1 MEIIVEGPESF
12 ANDSYTQLLERTLV
26 DMGITTSI
34 EKVKMIIRPAEP
46 LFIISIRTRKAGG
59 SRMVSEIS
67 TIEEKEG
74 GTFIA
79 INDENFAPR
88 LLSLLWRT
96 FGRERIEQVTR
107 LEIFAKGA
115 TAKDIESLKLDP
127 EEELKKKL
135 LDAVWRILPEGLK
148 VRHEVASE
156 TSMTITSTERTLT
169 PEQIALGVATEKE
182 MEAP

>member
-1 MEIIVEGPESF
+1 MEIIAEGPESY

-34 EKVKMIIRPAEP
+34 ERVRLIIHPSEP

-59 SRMVSEIS
+59 SRMVSDIA

-74 GTFIA
+74 GTFLTIV
-79 INDENFAPR
+79 DENFAPR
-88 LLSLLWRT
+88 LLSLLWRV
-96 FGRERIEQVTR
+96 FGRERIEQITR
-107 LEIFAKGA
+107 LEILAKGV
-115 TAKDIESLKLDP
+115 TVTEIESLKLDP

-135 LDAVWRILPEGLK
+135 LDAVWRLLPEGFK

-156 TSMTITSTERTLT
+156 TAMTITATERTLT
-169 PEQIALGVATEKE
+169 PEQIALGVATQKE
-182 MEAP
+182 MEAS

>member
-1 MEIIVEGPESF
+1 MTAIRP
-12 ANDSYTQLLERTLV
+12 LLERTLV

-59 SRMVSEIS
+59 SRMVSEIA

-74 GTFIA
+74 GTFLA

-96 FGRERIEQVTR
+96 FGRESIEQVTR
-107 LEIFAKGA
+107 LEVLAKGTDRQGHRVTEA
-115 TAKDIESLKLDP
+115 GSRRGA
-127 EEELKKKL
+127 EEEVAGCGLEDTCQRVSRSGTRWRLK
-135 LDAVWRILPEGLK
+135 RP
-148 VRHEVASE
+148 
-156 TSMTITSTERTLT
+156 
-169 PEQIALGVATEKE
+169 
-182 MEAP
+182 

>member
-1 MEIIVEGPESF
+1 MEITVEGPESF
-12 ANDSYTQLLERTLV
+12 ANGSYTQLLERTLV

-34 EKVKMIIRPAEP
+34 EKVKMIIRPADP

-79 INDENFAPR
+79 INDENYAPR

-96 FGRERIEQVTR
+96 FGRERIEQITR
-107 LEIFAKGA
+107 LEIFAKGT
-115 TAKDIESLKLDP
+115 TAKEIESLRLDP

-135 LDAVWRILPEGLK
+135 LDVIWRLLPEGFK

-156 TSMTITSTERTLT
+156 MCMTITATERTLT
-169 PEQIALGVATEKE
+169 PEQIALGVATQKE
-182 MEAP
+182 MEAS

>member
-34 EKVKMIIRPAEP
+34 DKVKLIIRPAEP
-46 LFIISIRTRKAGG
+46 LFIVSIRTRKAGG
-59 SRMVSEIS
+59 SRLVSEIS

-74 GTFIA
+74 GTFIS
-79 INDENFAPR
+79 INDENYAPR
-88 LLSLLWRT
+88 LISLLWRT
-96 FGRERIEQVTR
+96 FGRERVEQITR
-107 LEIFAKGA
+107 LEILAKGT
-115 TAKDIESLKLDP
+115 TAKEIETLRLDP

-135 LDAVWRILPEGLK
+135 LDAVWRLLPEGFK

-156 TSMTITSTERTLT
+156 TAMTITATERTLT
-169 PEQIALGVATEKE
+169 PEQIALGMATQKE
-182 MEAP
+182 MEAD

>member
-34 EKVKMIIRPAEP
+34 DKVKLIIKPAEP
-46 LFIISIRTRKAGG
+46 LFIVSIRTRKAGG
-59 SRMVSEIS
+59 SRLVSEIS

-74 GTFIA
+74 GTFIS
-79 INDENFAPR
+79 INDENYAPR
-88 LLSLLWRT
+88 LISLLWRT
-96 FGRERIEQVTR
+96 FGRERVEQITR
-107 LEIFAKGA
+107 LEILAKGT
-115 TAKDIESLKLDP
+115 TAKEIETLRLDP

-135 LDAVWRILPEGLK
+135 LDAVWRLLPEGFK

-156 TSMTITSTERTLT
+156 TAITITATERTLT
-169 PEQIALGVATEKE
+169 PEQIALGMATQKE
-182 MEAP
+182 MEAD

>member
-1 MEIIVEGPESF
+1 MEIIAEGPESF

-34 EKVKMIIRPAEP
+34 ERVRMIIRPAEP
-46 LFIISIRTRKAGG
+46 LFIISIRTRNAGG
-59 SRMVSEIS
+59 SRMVSEIA

-74 GTFIA
+74 GAFLT
-79 INDENFAPR
+79 INDENYAPR

-96 FGRERIEQVTR
+96 FGRDRIEQITR

-115 TAKDIESLKLDP
+115 TGRDIESLKLDP

-135 LDAVWRILPEGLK
+135 LDAVWRLLPEGFK
-148 VRHEVASE
+148 VRHEVMTEVA
-156 TSMTITSTERTLT
+156 MTITATERTLT
-169 PEQIALGVATEKE
+169 PEQIALGVQTHRE
-182 MEAP
+182 MEAS

>member
-1 MEIIVEGPESF
+1 MEIMVEGPENF
-12 ANDSYTQLLERTLV
+12 ANDSYSLLLERTLV

-34 EKVKMIIRPAEP
+34 DKVKLIIRPAEP

-74 GTFIA
+74 GTFIS
-79 INDENFAPR
+79 INDENYAPR

-96 FGRERIEQVTR
+96 FGRERIEQITR
-107 LEIFAKGA
+107 LEIFSKGT
-115 TAKDIESLKLDP
+115 TAKDIESLRLDP

-135 LDAVWRILPEGLK
+135 LDAVWRILPEGFK
-148 VRHEVASE
+148 VRQEVASE
-156 TSMTITSTERTLT
+156 TAMTITATERTLT
-169 PEQIALGVATEKE
+169 PEQIALGERTQKE
-182 MEAP
+182 MEAL

>member
-34 EKVKMIIRPAEP
+34 DKVKLIIRPAEP
-46 LFIISIRTRKAGG
+46 LFIVSIRTRKAGG
-59 SRMVSEIS
+59 SRLVSEIS

-74 GTFIA
+74 GTFIS
-79 INDENFAPR
+79 INDENYAPR
-88 LLSLLWRT
+88 LISLLWRT
-96 FGRERIEQVTR
+96 FGRERVEQITR
-107 LEIFAKGA
+107 LEILAKGT
-115 TAKDIESLKLDP
+115 TAKEIETLRLDP

-135 LDAVWRILPEGLK
+135 LDAVWRLLPEGFK

-156 TSMTITSTERTLT
+156 TAMTITATERTLT
-169 PEQIALGVATEKE
+169 PEQIALGLATQKE
-182 MEAP
+182 MEAD

>member
-1 MEIIVEGPESF
+1 MEIIVEGPDTF
-12 ANDSYTQLLERTLV
+12 ANDSYSQLLERILV

-34 EKVKMIIRPAEP
+34 EKVKMIIRPTEP
-46 LFIISIRTRKAGG
+46 LFIISILTRKAGG

-74 GTFIA
+74 GAFIT
-79 INDENFAPR
+79 INDENYAPR

-96 FGRERIEQVTR
+96 FGRERIEQITR

-115 TAKDIESLKLDP
+115 TSKDIESLKLDP

-135 LDAVWRILPEGLK
+135 LDAVWKLLPEGLK
-148 VRHEVASE
+148 VRHEVGSD

-169 PEQIALGVATEKE
+169 PEQIALGVATQKE

>member
-1 MEIIVEGPESF
+1 MDITVEGPEIF
-12 ANDSYTQLLERTLV
+12 ANDSYSQLLERTLV

-34 EKVKMIIRPAEP
+34 EKVKMIIRPSEP

-59 SRMVSEIS
+59 SRMVSEIA

-74 GTFIA
+74 GTFLT

-96 FGRERIEQVTR
+96 FGRERIEQLTR
-107 LEIFAKGA
+107 LEILAKG
-115 TAKDIESLKLDP
+115 TVAKDIESLKLDP

-135 LDAVWRILPEGLK
+135 LDAVWRLLPEGFK

-156 TSMTITSTERTLT
+156 TAMTITATERTLS
-169 PEQIALGVATEKE
+169 PEQIALGMATQKE
-182 MEAP
+182 MEVS

>member
-34 EKVKMIIRPAEP
+34 DKVKLIIKPAEP
-46 LFIISIRTRKAGG
+46 LFIVSIRTRKAGG
-59 SRMVSEIS
+59 SRLVSEIS

-74 GTFIA
+74 GTFIS
-79 INDENFAPR
+79 INDENYAPR
-88 LLSLLWRT
+88 LISLLWRT
-96 FGRERIEQVTR
+96 FGRERVEQITR
-107 LEIFAKGA
+107 LEILAKGT
-115 TAKDIESLKLDP
+115 TAKEIETLRLDP

-135 LDAVWRILPEGLK
+135 LDAVWRLLPEGFK

-156 TSMTITSTERTLT
+156 TAMTITATERTLT
-169 PEQIALGVATEKE
+169 PEQIALGMATQKE
-182 MEAP
+182 MEAD